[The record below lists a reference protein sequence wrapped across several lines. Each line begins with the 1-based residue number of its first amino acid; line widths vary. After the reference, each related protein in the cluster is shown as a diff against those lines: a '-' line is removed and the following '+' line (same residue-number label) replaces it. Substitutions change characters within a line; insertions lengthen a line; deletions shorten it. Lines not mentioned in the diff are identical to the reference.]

1 MENNPPNFHSD
12 TENWI
17 LRQKGAI
24 FHLLEEIARGCIK
37 LSTWKLTLHRRA
49 FIGHFIFPTTDPL
62 FCHYILLYSKNI
74 WGDLEI
80 FESFKQIYICFLGNK
95 FVFNWRAL
103 LAISSFQEPTY
114 CFVIKFCFIC
124 FTPKNICVV
133 HEIFVSIKQIFVV
146 KEIYLRFIGHYIFS
160 TTDPVF
166 CHHIYH
172 SRCLFVFSYLKY
184 SSTLPPASISFEIRW
199 NAISMNIGKLRQN
212 RNEYCSEIFKDL
224 DSMHISRCEK
234 LWNIWGHI
242 YVIKTALALAL
253 ALYKSPQGPETTI
266 KIWDPWTR
274 WWQWPA
280 FGHLRIT
287 IGRERRKSGV
297 RSQIGRQ
304 ICRFFCQ
311 L

>member
-80 FESFKQIYICFLGNK
+80 FESFKQIYICFPGNK

-103 LAISSFQEPTY
+103 LAISSFQEPAY

-146 KEIYLRFIGHYIFS
+146 KEIYLRFIGDVLSAITSSQRPTLCFVITF
-160 TTDPVF
+160 TTPAVSLSLVTSNIHPLYPQPPF
-166 CHHIYH
+166 H
-172 SRCLFVFSYLKY
+172 LKY
-184 SSTLPPASISFEIRW
+184 DEMQFPWISGNWDKIE
-199 NAISMNIGKLRQN
+199 MNIAQKSLKTLIRCIFRGVKN
-212 RNEYCSEIFKDL
+212 CEIFGGTFM
-224 DSMHISRCEK
+224 S
-234 LWNIWGHI
+234 
-242 YVIKTALALAL
+242 
-253 ALYKSPQGPETTI
+253 
-266 KIWDPWTR
+266 
-274 WWQWPA
+274 
-280 FGHLRIT
+280 
-287 IGRERRKSGV
+287 
-297 RSQIGRQ
+297 
-304 ICRFFCQ
+304 
-311 L
+311 